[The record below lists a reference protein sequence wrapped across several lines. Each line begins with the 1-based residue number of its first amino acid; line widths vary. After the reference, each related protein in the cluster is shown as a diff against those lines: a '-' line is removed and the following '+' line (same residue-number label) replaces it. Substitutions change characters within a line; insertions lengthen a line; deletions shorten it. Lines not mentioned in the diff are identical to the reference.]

1 MRIIAF
7 FTALLAVSLPVRAIE
22 VLTTIKPLGF
32 IAAAIT
38 DGVSEP
44 KVLLPTGASPHD
56 FSLRPSDI
64 RNING
69 AGLVV
74 WVGPELEGFMAKLLA
89 SHPHALALAQVE
101 GMPLFNYATQG
112 SHGSHD
118 HDNPDHATHE
128 HAGHDH
134 DEGHEGHEG
143 HHHEGIDPHIWLGP
157 TQAKV
162 IAKAIAS
169 ELGKLDP
176 ANQVRYE
183 ANLAAF
189 DAKVDAK
196 EKVIAGQ
203 MKAVNQ
209 KGYFVF
215 HEAYGYWERHYGMS
229 SKGHF
234 TVSPERRPGA
244 KTLVDIRKALEDKQ
258 ASCIYAEP
266 QFSPAVIESVARNTG
281 AKVLLLDE
289 VGEQV
294 PLGPD
299 GYPQF
304 MQQLADAFAQCR

>member
-7 FTALLAVSLPVRAIE
+7 FTALLAVSLPVRAVE

-38 DGVSEP
+38 EGVSEP
-44 KVLLPTGASPHD
+44 EVLLPTGASPHD
-56 FSLRPSDI
+56 FSLRPSDVRSI
-64 RNING
+64 RE
-69 AGLVV
+69 ADLVV
-74 WVGPELEGFMAKLLA
+74 WVGPELEGFMSKPLA
-89 SHPHALALAQVE
+89 NHPHVLTLTQVP
-101 GMPLFNYATQG
+101 GMPLFNYATKD
-112 SHGSHD
+112 SHD
-118 HDNPDHATHE
+118 GHQHDDHA
-128 HAGHDH
+128 AHDH
-134 DEGHEGHEG
+134 GDEGHEG

-157 TQAKV
+157 MQAKV
-162 IAKAIAS
+162 IAAAIAS
-169 ELGKLDP
+169 ELGKQDP
-176 ANQVRYE
+176 ANKARYE

-189 DAKVDAK
+189 TAKVDARD
-196 EKVIAGQ
+196 KVIAGQ

-244 KTLVDIRKALEDKQ
+244 KTLVEIRKALEEKQ

-281 AKVLLLDE
+281 ARVLLLDE

-294 PLGPD
+294 PLGPE

-304 MQQLADAFAQCR
+304 MDQLANAFAQCR

>member
-1 MRIIAF
+1 MRILTLI
-7 FTALLAVSLPVRAIE
+7 TALLAVSLPVRALE
-22 VLTTIKPLGF
+22 VLATIKPLGF

-44 KVLLPTGASPHD
+44 RVLLPTGASPHD

-64 RNING
+64 RSIND
-69 AGLVV
+69 ADLVV
-74 WVGPELEGFMAKLLA
+74 WIGPELEGFMTKPLAK
-89 SHPHALALAQVE
+89 HPHALTLTQVP
-101 GMPLFNYATQG
+101 GMPLFNYVTQE
-112 SHGSHD
+112 SHNDHD
-118 HDNPDHATHE
+118 HEHEAHAH
-128 HAGHDH
+128 GDH
-134 DEGHEGHEG
+134 DEGHEGYEGHEG
-143 HHHEGIDPHIWLGP
+143 HHHEGVDPHLWLGP

-162 IAKAIAS
+162 IAKAIAT
-169 ELGKLDP
+169 ELGKQDP
-176 ANQVRYE
+176 ANQARYA

-189 DAKVDAK
+189 DAKVDARD
-196 EKVIAGQ
+196 EVIAGQ

-215 HEAYGYWERHYGMS
+215 HEAYGYWERHYSMS

-244 KTLVDIRKALEDKQ
+244 KTLVEIRKALEEKQ
-258 ASCIYAEP
+258 ARCIYAEP

-289 VGEQV
+289 VGEGV
-294 PLGPD
+294 PLGP
-299 GYPQF
+299 YSYLQF

>member
-1 MRIIAF
+1 MRIIAL

-64 RNING
+64 RNINS

-74 WVGPELEGFMAKLLA
+74 WVGPELEGFMAKPLA
-89 SHPHALALAQVE
+89 NHPHALALTQVE
-101 GMPLFNYATQG
+101 GMPLFNYATQD
-112 SHGSHD
+112 SHDSHD
-118 HDNPDHATHE
+118 HDDHDHAAHE
-128 HAGHDH
+128 HGDH
-134 DEGHEGHEG
+134 DEGHEG
-143 HHHEGIDPHIWLGP
+143 HHHEGVDPHIWLGS

-176 ANQVRYE
+176 ANQARYDG
-183 ANLAAF
+183 NLAAF

-196 EKVIAGQ
+196 DKVIAGQ
-203 MKAVNQ
+203 MKAVNE

-244 KTLVDIRKALEDKQ
+244 KTLVDIRKALEEKQ

>member
-7 FTALLAVSLPVRAIE
+7 FTALLAVSLPVRAVE

-38 DGVSEP
+38 EGVSEP
-44 KVLLPTGASPHD
+44 EVLLPTGASPHD

-64 RNING
+64 RSIRE
-69 AGLVV
+69 ADLVV
-74 WVGPELEGFMAKLLA
+74 WVGPELEGFMSKPLA
-89 SHPHALALAQVE
+89 NHPHVLTLTQVP
-101 GMPLFNYATQG
+101 GIPLFNYATKD
-112 SHGSHD
+112 SHD
-118 HDNPDHATHE
+118 GHQHDEHAAHE
-128 HAGHDH
+128 HGD
-134 DEGHEGHEG
+134 EGHEG

-157 TQAKV
+157 MQAKV

-169 ELGKLDP
+169 EVGKLDT
-176 ANQVRYE
+176 ANQARYD

-196 EKVIAGQ
+196 DKVIAGQ

-244 KTLVDIRKALEDKQ
+244 KTLVNIRKALEEKQ

-281 AKVLLLDE
+281 ARVLLLDE

-304 MQQLADAFAQCR
+304 MDQLASAFAQCR

>member
-1 MRIIAF
+1 MRIIAL

-64 RNING
+64 RSINS
-69 AGLVV
+69 ADLVV
-74 WVGPELEGFMAKLLA
+74 WVGPELEGFMAKPLA
-89 SHPHALALAQVE
+89 NHPHALTLTQVE
-101 GMPLFNYATQG
+101 GMPLFNYATQD

-118 HDNPDHATHE
+118 DHDHAAHE
-128 HAGHDH
+128 HGDH
-134 DEGHEGHEG
+134 DEGHEG
-143 HHHEGIDPHIWLGP
+143 HHHEGVDPHIWLGP

-176 ANQVRYE
+176 ANQARYD

-196 EKVIAGQ
+196 DKVIAGQ
-203 MKAVNQ
+203 MKAVNE

-229 SKGHF
+229 SEGHF

-244 KTLVDIRKALEDKQ
+244 KTLVDIRKALEEKQ

>member
-1 MRIIAF
+1 MRIIAL

-64 RNING
+64 RNINS

-74 WVGPELEGFMAKLLA
+74 WVGPELEGFMAKPLA
-89 SHPHALALAQVE
+89 NHLHALALTQVE
-101 GMPLFNYATQG
+101 GMPLFNYATQD
-112 SHGSHD
+112 SHDSHD
-118 HDNPDHATHE
+118 HDDHDHAAHE
-128 HAGHDH
+128 HGDH
-134 DEGHEGHEG
+134 DEGHEG
-143 HHHEGIDPHIWLGP
+143 HHHEGVDPHIWLGP

-176 ANQVRYE
+176 ANQARYD

-189 DAKVDAK
+189 DTKVDAK
-196 EKVIAGQ
+196 DKVIAGQ
-203 MKAVNQ
+203 MKAVNE

-244 KTLVDIRKALEDKQ
+244 KTLVDIRKALEEKQ

>member
-1 MRIIAF
+1 MRIIAL
-7 FTALLAVSLPVRAIE
+7 FTALLAVSLPVRALE

-64 RNING
+64 RSINS

-74 WVGPELEGFMAKLLA
+74 WGGPELEGFMAKPLA
-89 SHPHALALAQVE
+89 NHPHALTLTQVE
-101 GMPLFNYATQG
+101 GMPLFNYATQD
-112 SHGSHD
+112 SHDSHD
-118 HDNPDHATHE
+118 HDA
-128 HAGHDH
+128 HDH
-134 DEGHEGHEG
+134 DHAAHEHGDHDHDEGHEG

-176 ANQVRYE
+176 ANQARYD

-196 EKVIAGQ
+196 DKVIAGQ

-244 KTLVDIRKALEDKQ
+244 KTLVDIRKALEEKQ

>member
-7 FTALLAVSLPVRAIE
+7 FTALLAVSLPVRAVE

-38 DGVSEP
+38 EGVSEP

-64 RNING
+64 RSINS

-74 WVGPELEGFMAKLLA
+74 WVGPELEGFMAKPLA
-89 SHPHALALAQVE
+89 NHPHALTLTQVE
-101 GMPLFNYATQG
+101 GMQLFNYATQD
-112 SHGSHD
+112 SHDSHD
-118 HDNPDHATHE
+118 HDDHDHAA
-128 HAGHDH
+128 HAHGDHDH
-134 DEGHEGHEG
+134 DDGHEG
-143 HHHEGIDPHIWLGP
+143 HHHEGVDPHIWLGP

-176 ANQVRYE
+176 ANQARYD

-189 DAKVDAK
+189 DTEVDAK
-196 EKVIAGQ
+196 DKVVAGQ
-203 MKAVNQ
+203 MKAVNE

-244 KTLVDIRKALEDKQ
+244 KTLVDIRKALEEKQ

-289 VGEQV
+289 VGELV

>member
-1 MRIIAF
+1 MRIIAL

-64 RNING
+64 RSINS
-69 AGLVV
+69 ADLVV
-74 WVGPELEGFMAKLLA
+74 WVGPELEGFMAKPLA
-89 SHPHALALAQVE
+89 NHPHALALTQVE
-101 GMPLFNYATQG
+101 GMPLFNYATQD
-112 SHGSHD
+112 SHDSHD
-118 HDNPDHATHE
+118 HDDHDHAAHE
-128 HAGHDH
+128 HGDH
-134 DEGHEGHEG
+134 DEGHEG
-143 HHHEGIDPHIWLGP
+143 HHHEGVDPHIWLGP

-176 ANQVRYE
+176 ANQARYD

-189 DAKVDAK
+189 DTKVDAK
-196 EKVIAGQ
+196 DKVIAGQ
-203 MKAVNQ
+203 MKAVNE

-244 KTLVDIRKALEDKQ
+244 KTLVDIHKALEEKQ

>member
-1 MRIIAF
+1 MRIIAL

-64 RNING
+64 RSINS
-69 AGLVV
+69 ADLVV
-74 WVGPELEGFMAKLLA
+74 WVGPELEGFMAKPLA
-89 SHPHALALAQVE
+89 NHPHALALTQVE
-101 GMPLFNYATQG
+101 GMPLFNYATQD
-112 SHGSHD
+112 SHDSHD
-118 HDNPDHATHE
+118 HDDHDHAAHE
-128 HAGHDH
+128 HGDH
-134 DEGHEGHEG
+134 DEGHEG
-143 HHHEGIDPHIWLGP
+143 HHHEGVDPHIWLGP

-176 ANQVRYE
+176 ANQARYD

-196 EKVIAGQ
+196 DKVIAGQ
-203 MKAVNQ
+203 MKAVNE

-244 KTLVDIRKALEDKQ
+244 KTLVDIRKALEEKQ

-289 VGEQV
+289 VGELV

>member
-1 MRIIAF
+1 MRIIAL

-38 DGVSEP
+38 DGVSAP

-64 RNING
+64 RSINS
-69 AGLVV
+69 ADLVV
-74 WVGPELEGFMAKLLA
+74 WVGPELEGFMAKPLA
-89 SHPHALALAQVE
+89 NHPHALTLTQVE
-101 GMPLFNYATQG
+101 GMPLFNYATQD
-112 SHGSHD
+112 SHDSHD
-118 HDNPDHATHE
+118 HDDHDHAAH
-128 HAGHDH
+128 GHGDH
-134 DEGHEGHEG
+134 DEGHEG
-143 HHHEGIDPHIWLGP
+143 HHHEGVDPHIWLGP

-176 ANQVRYE
+176 ANQARYD

-189 DAKVDAK
+189 DTKVDAK
-196 EKVIAGQ
+196 DKVIAGQ
-203 MKAVNQ
+203 MKAVNE

-244 KTLVDIRKALEDKQ
+244 KTLVDIRKALEEKQ

>member
-1 MRIIAF
+1 MRILTLI
-7 FTALLAVSLPVRAIE
+7 TALLAVSLPVHALE

-56 FSLRPSDI
+56 FALRPSDI
-64 RNING
+64 RSINE
-69 AGLVV
+69 ADLVV
-74 WVGPELEGFMAKLLA
+74 WVGPELEGFMAKPLA
-89 SHPHALALAQVE
+89 KHPHVLTLTRVE
-101 GMPLFNYATQG
+101 GMPLFDYSKQAG
-112 SHGSHD
+112 
-118 HDNPDHATHE
+118 HE
-128 HAGHDH
+128 EPADEEHEGHDH
-134 DEGHEGHEG
+134 DGHEG
-143 HHHEGIDPHIWLGP
+143 HHHEGVDPHIWLGP
-157 TQAKV
+157 TQALV
-162 IAKAIAS
+162 IAKAMS
-169 ELGKLDP
+169 ETLSARDP
-176 ANQVRYE
+176 GNAERYR
-183 ANLAAF
+183 ANLLAF
-189 DAKVDAK
+189 QAKVDAK
-196 EKVIAGQ
+196 DKVIAGQ
-203 MKAVNQ
+203 MKVVNQ

-244 KTLVDIRKALEDKQ
+244 KTLVEIRKALEEKQ

>member
-1 MRIIAF
+1 MRILALI
-7 FTALLAVSLPVRAIE
+7 TALLAVSLPVRALE

-64 RNING
+64 RSINE
-69 AGLVV
+69 ANLVV
-74 WVGPELEGFMAKLLA
+74 WVGPELEGFMAKPLA
-89 SHPHALALAQVE
+89 KHPHVLTLTRVE
-101 GMPLFNYATQG
+101 GMPLFDYSKQAG
-112 SHGSHD
+112 HE
-118 HDNPDHATHE
+118 E
-128 HAGHDH
+128 HAGEGHEGHD
-134 DEGHEGHEG
+134 HEGHEG
-143 HHHEGIDPHIWLGP
+143 HHHEGVDPHIWLGP
-157 TQAKV
+157 TQALVIANALSETLSAQDPANAERYRANLLAFKAKVEAKDKV
-162 IAKAIAS
+162 IA
-169 ELGKLDP
+169 E
-176 ANQVRYE
+176 
-183 ANLAAF
+183 
-189 DAKVDAK
+189 
-196 EKVIAGQ
+196 Q

-244 KTLVDIRKALEDKQ
+244 KTLVEIRKALEEKK

-299 GYPQF
+299 GYPRF
-304 MQQLADAFAQCR
+304 MQQLADAFAECR

>member
-1 MRIIAF
+1 MRIIAL
-7 FTALLAVSLPVRAIE
+7 FTALLAVTLPVRAIE

-38 DGVSEP
+38 DGVNKP
-44 KVLLPTGASPHD
+44 RVLLPTGASPHD

-64 RNING
+64 RSINS
-69 AGLVV
+69 ADLVV
-74 WVGPELEGFMAKLLA
+74 WVGPELEGFMAKPLA
-89 SHPHALALAQVE
+89 NHPHALALTQVE
-101 GMPLFNYATQG
+101 GMPLFNYATQD
-112 SHGSHD
+112 SHDSHD
-118 HDNPDHATHE
+118 HDDHDHAAHE
-128 HAGHDH
+128 HGDH
-134 DEGHEGHEG
+134 DEGHEGHN
-143 HHHEGIDPHIWLGP
+143 HEGVDPHIWLGP

-176 ANQVRYE
+176 ANQARYD

-189 DAKVDAK
+189 DTKVDAK
-196 EKVIAGQ
+196 DKVIAGQ
-203 MKAVNQ
+203 MKAVNE

-244 KTLVDIRKALEDKQ
+244 KTLVDIRKALEEKQ

-281 AKVLLLDE
+281 AKVLLIDE

>member
-1 MRIIAF
+1 MRILALI
-7 FTALLAVSLPVRAIE
+7 TALLAVSLPVRALE

-64 RNING
+64 RSINE
-69 AGLVV
+69 ADLVV
-74 WVGPELEGFMAKLLA
+74 WVGPELEGFMAKPLA
-89 SHPHALALAQVE
+89 KHPHVLTLTRVE
-101 GMPLFNYATQG
+101 GMPLFDYSKQAGQE
-112 SHGSHD
+112 
-118 HDNPDHATHE
+118 E
-128 HAGHDH
+128 HA
-134 DEGHEGHEG
+134 DEGHEGHDHEG
-143 HHHEGIDPHIWLGP
+143 HEGHNHEGVDPHIWLGP
-157 TQAKV
+157 TQALVIANALSETLSAQDPANAERYRANLLAFKAKVEAKDKV
-162 IAKAIAS
+162 IA
-169 ELGKLDP
+169 E
-176 ANQVRYE
+176 
-183 ANLAAF
+183 
-189 DAKVDAK
+189 
-196 EKVIAGQ
+196 Q

-244 KTLVDIRKALEDKQ
+244 KTLVEIRKALEEKK

-299 GYPQF
+299 GYPRF
-304 MQQLADAFAQCR
+304 MQQLADAFAECR

>member
-1 MRIIAF
+1 MRILTLI
-7 FTALLAVSLPVRAIE
+7 TALLAVSLPVRALE

-64 RNING
+64 RSIQD
-69 AGLVV
+69 ADLVV
-74 WVGPELEGFMAKLLA
+74 WVGPELEGFMAKPLA
-89 SHPHALALAQVE
+89 KHPHVLTLTRVE
-101 GMPLFNYATQG
+101 GMPLFDYAKQEG
-112 SHGSHD
+112 HE
-118 HDNPDHATHE
+118 E
-128 HAGHDH
+128 HADEGHDH
-134 DEGHEGHEG
+134 DGHEG
-143 HHHEGIDPHIWLGP
+143 HHHEGVDPHIWLGP
-157 TQAKV
+157 TQALV
-162 IAKAIAS
+162 IANALS
-169 ELGKLDP
+169 ETLSAQDP
-176 ANQVRYE
+176 ANAERYR
-183 ANLAAF
+183 ANLLTF
-189 DAKVDAK
+189 KAKVDAK
-196 EKVIAGQ
+196 DKLIAEQ

-244 KTLVDIRKALEDKQ
+244 KTLVEIRKALQEKQ

-294 PLGPD
+294 PLGSD

>member
-7 FTALLAVSLPVRAIE
+7 FTALLAVSLPVRAVE

-38 DGVSEP
+38 EGVSEP
-44 KVLLPTGASPHD
+44 EVLLPTGASPHD
-56 FSLRPSDI
+56 FSLRPSDVRSI
-64 RNING
+64 RE
-69 AGLVV
+69 ADLVV
-74 WVGPELEGFMAKLLA
+74 WVGPELEGFMSKPLA
-89 SHPHALALAQVE
+89 NHPHVLTLTQVP
-101 GMPLFNYATQG
+101 GMQLFNYATQD
-112 SHGSHD
+112 SHDSHD
-118 HDNPDHATHE
+118 HDDHDHAAHE
-128 HAGHDH
+128 HGDH
-134 DEGHEGHEG
+134 DEGHEG
-143 HHHEGIDPHIWLGP
+143 HHHEGVDPHIWLGP

-176 ANQVRYE
+176 ANQARYD

-189 DAKVDAK
+189 DTKVDAK
-196 EKVIAGQ
+196 DKVIAGQ
-203 MKAVNQ
+203 MKAVNE

-244 KTLVDIRKALEDKQ
+244 KTLVDIRKALEEKQ

-266 QFSPAVIESVARNTG
+266 QFSPSVIESVARNTG

>member
-1 MRIIAF
+1 MRIIAL

-64 RNING
+64 RNINS

-74 WVGPELEGFMAKLLA
+74 WVGPELEGFMAKPLA
-89 SHPHALALAQVE
+89 NHPHALALTQVE
-101 GMPLFNYATQG
+101 GMPLFNYATQD
-112 SHGSHD
+112 SHDSHD
-118 HDNPDHATHE
+118 HDDHDHAAHE
-128 HAGHDH
+128 HGDH
-134 DEGHEGHEG
+134 DEGHEG
-143 HHHEGIDPHIWLGP
+143 HHHEGVDPHIWLGP

-176 ANQVRYE
+176 ANQARYDT
-183 ANLAAF
+183 NLAAF
-189 DAKVDAK
+189 DATVDAK
-196 EKVIAGQ
+196 DKVIAGQ
-203 MKAVNQ
+203 MKAVNE

-244 KTLVDIRKALEDKQ
+244 KTLVDIRKALEEKQ

-289 VGEQV
+289 VGELV

>member
-1 MRIIAF
+1 MRIIAL

-64 RNING
+64 RSINS
-69 AGLVV
+69 ADLVV
-74 WVGPELEGFMAKLLA
+74 WVGPELEGFMAKPLA
-89 SHPHALALAQVE
+89 NHPHALTLTQVE
-101 GMPLFNYATQG
+101 GMPLFNYATQD

-118 HDNPDHATHE
+118 HDDHDHAAHE
-128 HAGHDH
+128 HGDH
-134 DEGHEGHEG
+134 DEGHEG
-143 HHHEGIDPHIWLGP
+143 HHHEGVDPHIWLGP

-176 ANQVRYE
+176 ANQARYD

-189 DAKVDAK
+189 DTKVDAK
-196 EKVIAGQ
+196 DKVIAGQ
-203 MKAVNQ
+203 MKAVNE

-244 KTLVDIRKALEDKQ
+244 KTLVDIRKALEEKQ

>member
-1 MRIIAF
+1 MRIIAL

-22 VLTTIKPLGF
+22 VLTSIKPLGF

-64 RNING
+64 RNINK

-74 WVGPELEGFMAKLLA
+74 WVGPELEGFMAKPLA
-89 SHPHALALAQVE
+89 SHPHALALTQVE
-101 GMPLFNYATQG
+101 GMPLFNYATQD
-112 SHGSHD
+112 SHDSHD
-118 HDNPDHATHE
+118 HDDHE
-128 HAGHDH
+128 HAAHEHGDREQ
-134 DEGHEGHEG
+134 DEGHEG
-143 HHHEGIDPHIWLGP
+143 HHHEGVDPHIWLGP

-176 ANQVRYE
+176 ANQARYSS
-183 ANLAAF
+183 NLAAF

-196 EKVIAGQ
+196 DKMIAGQ

-244 KTLVDIRKALEDKQ
+244 KTLVDIRKALEEKQ

-294 PLGPD
+294 KLGPD

>member
-64 RNING
+64 RSINS
-69 AGLVV
+69 ADLVL
-74 WVGPELEGFMAKLLA
+74 WVGPELEGFMAKPLA
-89 SHPHALALAQVE
+89 NHPHALALTQVE
-101 GMPLFNYATQG
+101 GMPLFNYATQD
-112 SHGSHD
+112 SHDSHD
-118 HDNPDHATHE
+118 HDDHDHAAHE
-128 HAGHDH
+128 HGDH
-134 DEGHEGHEG
+134 DEGHEG
-143 HHHEGIDPHIWLGP
+143 HHHEGVDPHIWLGP

-176 ANQVRYE
+176 ANQARYD

-189 DAKVDAK
+189 DTKVDAK
-196 EKVIAGQ
+196 DKVIAGQ
-203 MKAVNQ
+203 MKAVNE

-244 KTLVDIRKALEDKQ
+244 KTLVDIRKALEEKQ

>member
-1 MRIIAF
+1 MRIIAL

-22 VLTTIKPLGF
+22 VLITIKPLGF

-64 RNING
+64 RSINS
-69 AGLVV
+69 ADLVV
-74 WVGPELEGFMAKLLA
+74 WVGPELEGFMAKPLA
-89 SHPHALALAQVE
+89 THPHALTLTQVE
-101 GMPLFNYATQG
+101 GMPLFNYATQD

-118 HDNPDHATHE
+118 HDDHDHAAHE
-128 HAGHDH
+128 HGDH
-134 DEGHEGHEG
+134 DEGHEG
-143 HHHEGIDPHIWLGP
+143 HHHEGVDPHIWLGP

-176 ANQVRYE
+176 ANQARYD

-196 EKVIAGQ
+196 DKVIAGQ
-203 MKAVNQ
+203 MKAVNE

-244 KTLVDIRKALEDKQ
+244 KTLVDIRKALEEKQ

>member
-1 MRIIAF
+1 MRILALI
-7 FTALLAVSLPVRAIE
+7 TALLAVSLPARALE
-22 VLTTIKPLGF
+22 VLTTIKPIGF

-56 FSLRPSDI
+56 FALRPSDI
-64 RNING
+64 RSIND
-69 AGLVV
+69 ADLVV
-74 WVGPELEGFMAKLLA
+74 WVGPELEGFMAKPLA
-89 SHPHALALAQVE
+89 QHPHVLTLTKVP
-101 GMPLFNYATQG
+101 GMPLFDYRKQAG
-112 SHGSHD
+112 HEEHGDEEHKDHD
-118 HDNPDHATHE
+118 HD
-128 HAGHDH
+128 
-134 DEGHEGHEG
+134 GHEG
-143 HHHEGIDPHIWLGP
+143 HHHEGVDPHIWLGP
-157 TQAKV
+157 TQALV
-162 IAKAIAS
+162 IAKALS
-169 ELGKLDP
+169 ETLSAQDP
-176 ANQVRYE
+176 ANAARYD
-183 ANLAAF
+183 ANLKAF
-189 DAKVDAK
+189 TAKVDAK
-196 EKVIAGQ
+196 DKVIAGQ

-244 KTLVDIRKALEDKQ
+244 RTLVEIRKALEAKQ

-294 PLGPD
+294 PLGPE

-304 MQQLADAFAQCR
+304 MQQLADAFAECR

>member
-1 MRIIAF
+1 MRILTLI
-7 FTALLAVSLPVRAIE
+7 TALLAVSLPVRALE

-44 KVLLPTGASPHD
+44 NVLLPTGASPHD

-64 RNING
+64 RSIND
-69 AGLVV
+69 ADLVV
-74 WVGPELEGFMAKLLA
+74 WVGPELEGFMTKPLAK
-89 SHPHALALAQVE
+89 HPHALTLTQVP
-101 GMPLFNYATQG
+101 GMPLFNYVTQE
-112 SHGSHD
+112 SHNDHD
-118 HDNPDHATHE
+118 HEHE
-128 HAGHDH
+128 AQAHGDH
-134 DEGHEGHEG
+134 DEGHEG
-143 HHHEGIDPHIWLGP
+143 HHHEGVDPHLWLGP

-162 IAKAIAS
+162 IAKAIAT
-169 ELGKLDP
+169 ELGKQDP
-176 ANQVRYE
+176 ANQARYA

-196 EKVIAGQ
+196 DKVIAEQ

-244 KTLVDIRKALEDKQ
+244 KTLVEIRKALEEKQ

-299 GYPQF
+299 AYPHF

>member
-1 MRIIAF
+1 MRIIAL

-64 RNING
+64 RSINS
-69 AGLVV
+69 ADLVV
-74 WVGPELEGFMAKLLA
+74 WVGPELEGFMAKPLA
-89 SHPHALALAQVE
+89 NHPHALTLTQVD
-101 GMPLFNYATQG
+101 GMPLFNYATQD
-112 SHGSHD
+112 SHDSHD
-118 HDNPDHATHE
+118 HDDHDHAAHE
-128 HAGHDH
+128 HGDH
-134 DEGHEGHEG
+134 DEGHEG
-143 HHHEGIDPHIWLGP
+143 HHHEGVDPHIWLGP
-157 TQAKV
+157 TQSKV

-176 ANQVRYE
+176 ANQARYD

-189 DAKVDAK
+189 DTKVDAK
-196 EKVIAGQ
+196 DKVIAGQ
-203 MKAVNQ
+203 MKAVNE

-229 SKGHF
+229 SRGHF

-244 KTLVDIRKALEDKQ
+244 KTLVDIRKALEEKQ

-289 VGEQV
+289 VGELV

>member
-1 MRIIAF
+1 MRIIAL

-64 RNING
+64 RNINS

-74 WVGPELEGFMAKLLA
+74 WVGPELEGFMAKPLA
-89 SHPHALALAQVE
+89 NHLHALALTQVE
-101 GMPLFNYATQG
+101 GMPLFNYATQD
-112 SHGSHD
+112 SHDSHD
-118 HDNPDHATHE
+118 HDDHDHAAHE
-128 HAGHDH
+128 HGDH
-134 DEGHEGHEG
+134 DEGHEG
-143 HHHEGIDPHIWLGP
+143 HHHEGVDPHIWLGP

-176 ANQVRYE
+176 ANQARYD

-189 DAKVDAK
+189 DTKVDAK
-196 EKVIAGQ
+196 DKVIAGQ
-203 MKAVNQ
+203 MKAVNE

-244 KTLVDIRKALEDKQ
+244 KTLVNIRKALEEKQ

>member
-1 MRIIAF
+1 MRIIAL

-64 RNING
+64 RNINS

-74 WVGPELEGFMAKLLA
+74 WVGPELEGFMAKPLA
-89 SHPHALALAQVE
+89 NHPHALALTQVE
-101 GMPLFNYATQG
+101 GMPLFNYATQD

-118 HDNPDHATHE
+118 HDDHDHAAHE
-128 HAGHDH
+128 HGDH
-134 DEGHEGHEG
+134 DEGHEG
-143 HHHEGIDPHIWLGP
+143 HHHEGVDPHIWLGP

-176 ANQVRYE
+176 ANQARYD

-189 DAKVDAK
+189 DTKVDAK
-196 EKVIAGQ
+196 DKVIAGQ
-203 MKAVNQ
+203 MKAVNE

-244 KTLVDIRKALEDKQ
+244 KTLVDIRKALEEKQ

>member
-1 MRIIAF
+1 MRIIVL

-64 RNING
+64 RNINS

-74 WVGPELEGFMAKLLA
+74 WVGPELEGFMAKPLA
-89 SHPHALALAQVE
+89 NHPHALALTQVE
-101 GMPLFNYATQG
+101 GMPLFNYATQD
-112 SHGSHD
+112 SHDFHD
-118 HDNPDHATHE
+118 HDDHDHAAHE
-128 HAGHDH
+128 HGDH
-134 DEGHEGHEG
+134 DEGHEG
-143 HHHEGIDPHIWLGP
+143 HHHEGVDPHIWLGP

-176 ANQVRYE
+176 ANQARYD

-189 DAKVDAK
+189 DTKVDAK
-196 EKVIAGQ
+196 DKVIAGQ
-203 MKAVNQ
+203 MKAVNE

-244 KTLVDIRKALEDKQ
+244 KTLVDIRKALEEKQ

>member
-1 MRIIAF
+1 MRIIAL

-64 RNING
+64 RSINS
-69 AGLVV
+69 ADLVV
-74 WVGPELEGFMAKLLA
+74 WVGPELEGFMAKPLA
-89 SHPHALALAQVE
+89 NHPHALALTQVE
-101 GMPLFNYATQG
+101 GMPLFNYATQD
-112 SHGSHD
+112 SHD
-118 HDNPDHATHE
+118 S
-128 HAGHDH
+128 HDH
-134 DEGHEGHEG
+134 DEGHEGH
-143 HHHEGIDPHIWLGP
+143 HHEGVDPHIWLGP

-169 ELGKLDP
+169 ELGKLDL
-176 ANQVRYE
+176 ANQARYD

-189 DAKVDAK
+189 DTKVDAK
-196 EKVIAGQ
+196 DKVIAGQ
-203 MKAVNQ
+203 MKAVNE

-244 KTLVDIRKALEDKQ
+244 KTLVDIRKALEEKQ

>member
-1 MRIIAF
+1 MRTLTLI
-7 FTALLAVSLPVRAIE
+7 TALLAVSLPVRALE
-22 VLTTIKPLGF
+22 VLTTLKPLGF

-38 DGVSEP
+38 EGVSEP
-44 KVLLPTGASPHD
+44 RVLLPTGASPHD
-56 FSLRPSDI
+56 FALRPSDI
-64 RNING
+64 RSIND
-69 AGLVV
+69 ADLVV
-74 WVGPELEGFMAKLLA
+74 WVGPELEGFMAKPLA
-89 SHPHALALAQVE
+89 KHPHVLTLTQVE
-101 GMPLFNYATQG
+101 GMPLFDYGKQ
-112 SHGSHD
+112 
-118 HDNPDHATHE
+118 
-128 HAGHDH
+128 AGHEEPADEEH
-134 DEGHEGHEG
+134 EGHEHDEHEG
-143 HHHEGIDPHIWLGP
+143 HHHEGVDPHIWLGP
-157 TQAKV
+157 TQALV
-162 IAKAIAS
+162 IARAMS
-169 ELGKLDP
+169 ETLSAQDP
-176 ANQVRYE
+176 ANTERYR
-183 ANLAAF
+183 ANLLAF
-189 DAKVDAK
+189 QAKVDAK
-196 EKVIAGQ
+196 DKVIAGQ

-244 KTLVDIRKALEDKQ
+244 RTLVEIRKALEEKQ

>member
-1 MRIIAF
+1 MRIIAL

-64 RNING
+64 RSINS
-69 AGLVV
+69 ADLVV
-74 WVGPELEGFMAKLLA
+74 WVGPELEGFMAKPLA
-89 SHPHALALAQVE
+89 NHPHALALTQVE
-101 GMPLFNYATQG
+101 GMPLFNYATQD
-112 SHGSHD
+112 SHDSHD
-118 HDNPDHATHE
+118 HDDHDHAAHE
-128 HAGHDH
+128 HGDH
-134 DEGHEGHEG
+134 DEGHEG
-143 HHHEGIDPHIWLGP
+143 HHHEGVDPHIWLGP

-176 ANQVRYE
+176 ANQARYD

-189 DAKVDAK
+189 DTKVDAK
-196 EKVIAGQ
+196 DKVIAGQ
-203 MKAVNQ
+203 MKAVNE

-244 KTLVDIRKALEDKQ
+244 KTLVDIRKALEEKQ

-289 VGEQV
+289 VGELV

>member
-1 MRIIAF
+1 MRMIAL
-7 FTALLAVSLPVRAIE
+7 FTTLLAVSLPVPALE
-22 VLTTIKPLGF
+22 VLTSIKPLGF

-64 RNING
+64 RHINS
-69 AGLVV
+69 ADLVV
-74 WVGPELEGFMAKLLA
+74 WVGPELESFMAKPLA
-89 SHPHALALAQVE
+89 GHPHTLTLTKVE
-101 GMPLFNYATQG
+101 GMALFNYADQHTQDE
-112 SHGSHD
+112 HNHD
-118 HDNPDHATHE
+118 HGTSPQR
-128 HAGHDH
+128 HD
-134 DEGHEGHEG
+134 DEGHSD
-143 HHHEGIDPHIWLGP
+143 HHHEGIDPHVWLGP
-157 TQAKV
+157 PQAKV
-162 IAKAIAS
+162 IAKAIAT
-169 ELGKLDP
+169 ELSKLDP
-176 ANQVRYE
+176 ANQARYA
-183 ANLAAF
+183 ANLAVF

-196 EKVIAGQ
+196 DKMIAGQ

-215 HEAYGYWERHYGMS
+215 HEAYGYWERHYGMR

-244 KTLVDIRKALEDKQ
+244 KTLLAIRKALEEKK

-281 AKVLLLDE
+281 TKVLLLDE
-289 VGEQV
+289 AGEQV

-299 GYPQF
+299 SYPQF
-304 MQQLADAFAQCR
+304 MQQLADAFAQCH

>member
-1 MRIIAF
+1 MRILTLI
-7 FTALLAVSLPVRAIE
+7 TALLAVSLPVRALE

-56 FSLRPSDI
+56 FALRPSDI
-64 RNING
+64 RSINE
-69 AGLVV
+69 ADLVV
-74 WVGPELEGFMAKLLA
+74 WVGPELEGFMAKPLA
-89 SHPHALALAQVE
+89 KHPHVLTLTRVE
-101 GMPLFNYATQG
+101 GMPLFDYSKQAG
-112 SHGSHD
+112 
-118 HDNPDHATHE
+118 HE
-128 HAGHDH
+128 EPADEEHEGHDH
-134 DEGHEGHEG
+134 DGHEG
-143 HHHEGIDPHIWLGP
+143 HHHEGVDPHIWLGS
-157 TQAKV
+157 TQALV
-162 IAKAIAS
+162 IAKAMS
-169 ELGKLDP
+169 ETLSARDP
-176 ANQVRYE
+176 GNAERYR
-183 ANLAAF
+183 ANLLAF
-189 DAKVDAK
+189 QAKVDAK
-196 EKVIAGQ
+196 DKVIAGQ

-244 KTLVDIRKALEDKQ
+244 KTLVEIRKALEEKQ

>member
-1 MRIIAF
+1 MRIIVL

-64 RNING
+64 RSINS
-69 AGLVV
+69 ADLVV
-74 WVGPELEGFMAKLLA
+74 WVGPELEGFMAKPLA
-89 SHPHALALAQVE
+89 NHPHALALTQVE
-101 GMPLFNYATQG
+101 GMPLFNYATQD
-112 SHGSHD
+112 SHDSHD
-118 HDNPDHATHE
+118 HDDHDHAAHE
-128 HAGHDH
+128 HGDH
-134 DEGHEGHEG
+134 DEGHEG
-143 HHHEGIDPHIWLGP
+143 HHHEGVDPHIWLGP

-176 ANQVRYE
+176 ANQARYD

-189 DAKVDAK
+189 DTKVDAK
-196 EKVIAGQ
+196 DKVIAGQ
-203 MKAVNQ
+203 MKAVNE

-244 KTLVDIRKALEDKQ
+244 KTLVDIRKALEEKQ